1 MCVAVYHCKCIDTWL
16 VEDSDLCP
24 LCKKSVIDDDDGED
38 SEAAAGATGST
49 DASAAAAA
57 ATAAATSIN
66 NEETEDAPLLHGA
79 AGRRP
84 RRYGSRF
91 RGSSTL

>member
-1 MCVAVYHCKCIDTWL
+1 MCAAVYHCKCIDTWL
-16 VEDSDLCP
+16 VQDSDLCP

-38 SEAAAGATGST
+38 SEAAAGAAAGST
-49 DASAAAAA
+49 DASAAA

-84 RRYGSRF
+84 RQYGSRF